1 MNNIFSNLNLF
12 AHYLV
17 QEILKPGDWAIDAT
31 AGNGKD
37 TLFLAKTVTNSGQ
50 VFAFDIQD
58 QALEMTRNL
67 LVANNALTGV
77 QLIKSGHENMESIIS
92 GKVKAVMFNLGYL
105 PGGDHEVITKPE
117 TTLAGIRQALN
128 LLDQGGI
135 ITITIYSAH
144 EGGKEEKEAVEEL
157 VENLDSRKWNVLK
170 WSFLNKSTN
179 APFIVVIYR
188 KEEG

>member
-17 QEILKPGDWAIDAT
+17 QKVLKPGDWAIDAT

-37 TLFLAKTVTNSGQ
+37 TLFLAKTVTKSGQ

-67 LVANNALTGV
+67 LAVNNALIGV
-77 QLIKSGHENMESIIS
+77 QLIKTGHENMDSIVS

-105 PGGDHEVITKPE
+105 PGGDHGVITRPE

-144 EGGKEEKEAVEEL
+144 PGGTEEKEAVEEL

-170 WSFLNKSTN
+170 WSFLNKFTN

>member
-17 QEILKPGDWAIDAT
+17 QKVLKPGDWAIDAT

-37 TLFLAKTVTNSGQ
+37 TLFLAKTVTKSGQ

-67 LVANNALTGV
+67 LAVNNALTGV
-77 QLIKSGHENMESIIS
+77 QLIKTGHENMDSIVS

-105 PGGDHEVITKPE
+105 PGGDHGVITRPE

-144 EGGKEEKEAVEEL
+144 PGGTEEKEAVGEL
-157 VENLDSRKWNVLK
+157 VESLDSRKWNVLK

>member
-17 QEILKPGDWAIDAT
+17 QKVLKPGDWAIDAT

-37 TLFLAKTVTNSGQ
+37 TLFLAKTVTKSGQ

-67 LVANNALTGV
+67 LAVNNALIGV
-77 QLIKSGHENMESIIS
+77 QLIKTGHENMDSIVS

-105 PGGDHEVITKPE
+105 PGGDHGVITRPE

-144 EGGKEEKEAVEEL
+144 PGGTEEKEAVEEL

>member
-1 MNNIFSNLNLF
+1 M
-12 AHYLV
+12 H
-17 QEILKPGDWAIDAT
+17 
-31 AGNGKD
+31 
-37 TLFLAKTVTNSGQ
+37 
-50 VFAFDIQD
+50 
-58 QALEMTRNL
+58 L
-67 LVANNALTGV
+67 LGV
-77 QLIKSGHENMESIIS
+77 QLIKTGHENMDSIVS

-105 PGGDHEVITKPE
+105 PGGDHGVITRPE

-144 EGGKEEKEAVEEL
+144 PGARKKKKLGEL
-157 VENLDSRKWNVLK
+157 VESLDSRKWNVLK